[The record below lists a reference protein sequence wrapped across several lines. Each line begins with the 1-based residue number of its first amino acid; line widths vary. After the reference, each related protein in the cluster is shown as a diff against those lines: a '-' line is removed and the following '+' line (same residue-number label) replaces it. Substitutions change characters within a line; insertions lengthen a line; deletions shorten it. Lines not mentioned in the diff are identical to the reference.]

1 MTNTDSRIL
10 PRFSPRLILALPL
23 AGLMLMIPK
32 LALAHVCLHV
42 GLHDG
47 PHDGH
52 GFAAGIG
59 HPVGGADHVL
69 AMVAVGIWAALG
81 GGRAVWAMPAA
92 FLAAMLFGGVLGAEG
107 VPLPGVEPLILASI
121 IALGAAAGLAWR
133 PPLMLALV
141 GIAICAVAHGYAHG
155 AEGSAE
161 LPFAVGF
168 LIATAALHLVGLAA
182 GYALIKAG
190 QSMAARA
197 AGGGVAMAGLVLAFA

>member
-1 MTNTDSRIL
+1 MTITDSRIL

-32 LALAHVCLHV
+32 LALAHV

-47 PHDGH
+47 LHDGH

-121 IALGAAAGLAWR
+121 IALGAAGLAWR

-197 AGGGVAMAGLVLAFA
+197 AGGGVAMAGLVLAFG